1 MRVPAYRPGLSLWSR
16 KDFPAHL
23 DDAGQR
29 LTASLIARI
38 QPSGALRDPC
48 ESRVLESALCL
59 RLLEAVGLEPLARSA
74 LVRYL
79 KRHSDTVDP
88 LDRVLV
94 GAALGGRAESP
105 AAFMN
110 GFLAK
115 APRFTSRRKQVM
127 IDAILALFG
136 FAPPVPDPAAFEL
149 TGLHSW
155 ARVQV
160 VSLKVIMD
168 RALGRAHNIRPTEL
182 ELLLSTQRTA
192 DVWEGDVLIH
202 LSVLNALAGLP
213 GMDET
218 VEQGIRKVLKHQ
230 RADGGIPFITD
241 TDTWCTSTA
250 GLALCAIGAPRQELH
265 RLADHLVREQRDN
278 GGWAF
283 TDLAQQTDVDD
294 ISVAVEFLHTLD
306 PVRYRTPIEAAIHC
320 LRGIRDDGGG
330 FPTYNA
336 GEPPE
341 ACMTAAAVNAL
352 GVWSHRHY
360 TALKEGLTFLE
371 AAQRSDGSFE
381 PDWSASSFHT
391 VFRAVLA
398 TGQAEPYTIPA
409 GERIRGRALGLVRN
423 AQNPDGGWGWRPG
436 SESDALSSSY
446 ALIALAAQDD
456 PGPAIRAAEFILSRQ
471 REDGTIS
478 APSDSIGPRPF
489 IFRVAALA
497 DIFALLA
504 LGHLSSRLEPAA
516 PGPVSATSGLLRHT
530 LSDSSSVAS

>member
-1 MRVPAYRPGLSLWSR
+1 MRVPTHRPGMSLWSR
-16 KDFPAHL
+16 KDFPVHL

-29 LTASLIARI
+29 LAGSLLARI
-38 QPSGALRDPC
+38 QPLGALRDPC

-59 RLLEAVGLEPLARSA
+59 RLLEAAGLEPLARSA
-74 LVRYL
+74 LVNYL
-79 KRHSDTVDP
+79 KRRGDTVDP

-94 GAALGGRAESP
+94 GAALDGRAESP
-105 AAFMN
+105 SAFMN
-110 GFLAK
+110 SFLAK
-115 APRFTSRRKQVM
+115 APRFTSLRKQVM

-136 FAPPVPDPAAFEL
+136 FDPPVPDPAAFEL

-168 RALGRAHNIRPTEL
+168 RALDRARDIRPTEL
-182 ELLLSTQRTA
+182 ELLLSTQQTA
-192 DVWEGDVLIH
+192 DVWEGNVLIH

-230 RADGGIPFITD
+230 RADGGIPFVTD

-250 GLALCAIGAPRQELH
+250 GLALSAIGAPHQELH
-265 RLADHLVREQRDN
+265 RLAGHLVRQQRGN

-283 TDLAQQTDVDD
+283 TDLTQQTDVDD

-306 PVRYRTPIEAAIHC
+306 RVRYRTSIEAALDC
-320 LRGIRDDGGG
+320 LRRVRDGSGG
-330 FPTYNA
+330 FPTYIE

-352 GVWSHRHY
+352 GVQRDRHS
-360 TALKEGLTFLE
+360 TAIQDGLAFLE
-371 AAQRSDGSFE
+371 AAQRRDGSFE

-398 TGQAEPYTIPA
+398 TGQADPYTAPA
-409 GERIRGRALGLVRN
+409 SGRIRERALGLVHG

-436 SESDALSSSY
+436 DASDALSSSY
-446 ALIALAAQDD
+446 ALIALSAQDD
-456 PGPAIRAAEFILSRQ
+456 VGPAIRAAEFILSCQRQ
-471 REDGTIS
+471 DGTVS

-516 PGPVSATSGLLRHT
+516 PARDSGASGLLRHALT
-530 LSDSSSVAS
+530 DSSVA